1 MQIKFIDKV
10 SNLIMLNLLYVASVV
25 TVIAIGSGESALI
38 ATLIKIVRHEES
50 YPYRD
55 FANSFFKDYW
65 KNLGAALISNLPI
78 LILLFSLFFL
88 PYIPLPIY
96 I

>member
-38 ATLIKIVRHEES
+38 ATLIKLYDTR
-50 YPYRD
+50 
-55 FANSFFKDYW
+55 N
-65 KNLGAALISNLPI
+65 PI
-78 LILLFSLFFL
+78 
-88 PYIPLPIY
+88 PIETSQTVF
-96 I
+96 